1 MIRPYRLGAAL
12 CAVAVAACA
21 PSSRL
26 VDTWVRP
33 DYSGGPMRSMLVL
46 VVRRDPVRRRIWE
59 DAFVSALAAK
69 GVAATP
75 SYHDFPDRPPRE
87 DEVRQEVEQGH
98 YDGVLLARQLSAEER
113 RTYVRPTATL
123 YPVGRYWSGFYRG
136 YVTVWRRV
144 YRPGYVETT
153 RVVSF
158 ETSVWS
164 AEGLVWSGRSE
175 TTDPTSAREFSQELS
190 RLIVP
195 ALEQAGVV
203 AGP

>member
-1 MIRPYRLGAAL
+1 MKRSYRLGAGLCTVAL
-12 CAVAVAACA
+12 AACA
-21 PSSRL
+21 SSSRL

-33 DYSGGPMRSMLVL
+33 DYAGGPMRNMLVL
-46 VVRRDPVRRRIWE
+46 VVRKDPARRRIWE
-59 DAFVSALAAK
+59 DAFVSALAEK
-69 GVAATP
+69 RVTATP

-87 DEVRQEVEQGH
+87 EEVRQEVEQGH
-98 YDGVLLARQLSAEER
+98 YDGVLLARALGAEER
-113 RTYVRPTATL
+113 RTYVRPGVAV
-123 YPVGRYWSGFYRG
+123 YPAGRYWSGFYRG

-144 YRPGYVETT
+144 YRPGYVERT

-175 TTDPTSAREFSQELS
+175 TTDPASAREFSEELS

-195 ALEQAGVV
+195 APAKARIV
-203 AGP
+203 AGR

>member
-1 MIRPYRLGAAL
+1 MIRPSRLGAAL
-12 CAVAVAACA
+12 CAVVVAACA
-21 PSSRL
+21 SSSRL

-46 VVRRDPVRRRIWE
+46 VVRKDPVRRRIWE
-59 DAFVSALAAK
+59 DAFVSALAEK
-69 GVAATP
+69 GVRATP

-87 DEVRQEVEQGH
+87 EEVRQEVERSR
-98 YDGVLLARQLSAEER
+98 YDGVLLARALSVEER
-113 RTYVRPTATL
+113 RTYVRPSAAV
-123 YPVGRYWSGFYRG
+123 YPVGPYWSGFYRG

-144 YRPGYVETT
+144 YRPGYVESTK
-153 RVVSF
+153 VVSF

-175 TTDPTSAREFSQELS
+175 TRDPISAREFSEELS

-195 ALEQAGVV
+195 ALGKDGLV
-203 AGP
+203 GGR